1 MAKNKRD
8 GLFSNPA
15 KKLKGLIKLVF
26 WIAALCMIAYGM
38 YLLVNGLMHGAD
50 LVDLLI
56 EVAISVICMPVALYL
71 ATLAGICFLDMIS
84 AIREIADKI
93 NKDE

>member
-1 MAKNKRD
+1 MAKNGD
-8 GLFSNPA
+8 GGMFSNPA
-15 KKLKGLIKLVF
+15 KKLKGLIRIVF
-26 WIAALCMIAYGM
+26 WIVALCMIAYGI

-56 EVAISVICMPVALYL
+56 EVAISVICLPVALYL
-71 ATLAGICFLDMIS
+71 ATLAGICLLDMIS
-84 AIREIADKI
+84 AIREIADKM